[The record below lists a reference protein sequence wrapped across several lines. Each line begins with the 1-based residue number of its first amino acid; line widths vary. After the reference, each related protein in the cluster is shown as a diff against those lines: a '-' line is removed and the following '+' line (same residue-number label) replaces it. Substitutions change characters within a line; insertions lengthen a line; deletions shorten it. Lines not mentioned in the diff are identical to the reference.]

1 MFLFFFI
8 MSKILEIL
16 AVVAFNCNIDGNL
29 AFEWEK
35 WKKRFQYYVAAA
47 GMSDN
52 KEKRAVLLNLIGP
65 ARQEIFNTLSLSLL
79 SFSLSLSLSLSLK
92 LFQTTVRTMELLDH
106 QIKN

>member
-1 MFLFFFI
+1 

-79 SFSLSLSLSLSLK
+79 SFSQTFPNNCADNGIIRSSDQK
-92 LFQTTVRTMELLDH
+92 LT
-106 QIKN
+106 